1 MAVKVTSDSTADLG
15 KYFAER
21 GIAVTPLTVLLGD
34 RTGLDGTEITPADI
48 YEYFDKTMATPKTS
62 AVSPEEYR
70 RFFAEQT
77 ADGSEV
83 VHFTISSDMSACY
96 ANAVSAAK
104 EFKGVYVVD
113 SRNLSTGIGLLVLYA
128 DDLAKAGLSG
138 AEIKEKA
145 EARRGAV
152 RASFVVDNM
161 TFLYKGGR
169 CSGVAAFFASVLRIK
184 PCIAVVDGKMVVG
197 KKYMGSTDK
206 AIIKYA
212 ADITKSCPNPDPK
225 YVFVTHSSARPEVVE
240 TVKREVLAAWPDVN
254 IIETVAGATITSHCG
269 KGTLGVL
276 FFADGSLR
284 TAG

>member
-1 MAVKVTSDSTADLG
+1 MPVKITSDSTSDLDRL
-15 KYFAER
+15 FAER

-34 RTGLDGTEITPADI
+34 RSGLDGVDVTPDDI
-48 YEYFDKTMATPKTS
+48 YEYFDRTKTTPKTS

-83 VHFTISSDMSACY
+83 VHFTISSEMSACY
-96 ANAVSAAK
+96 SNACTAA
-104 EFKGVYVVD
+104 EDFEGVYVVD

-128 DDLAKAGLSG
+128 DDLAKAGFGG
-138 AEIKEKA
+138 AEIKAKA
-145 EARRGAV
+145 DARRAAV
-152 RASFVVDNM
+152 SASFVVDTM

-169 CSGVAAFFASVLRIK
+169 CSSVTAFIASVLKIK
-184 PCIAVVDGKMVVG
+184 PCIVVSDGKMSVG
-197 KKYMGSTDK
+197 RKYIGSTNK

-212 ADITKSCPNPDPK
+212 ADITRSCPDPDLR
-225 YVFVTHSSARPEVVE
+225 YVFVTHSSAKPEVVE
-240 TVKREVLAAWPDVN
+240 TVKREVLAAWPGAN

-276 FFADGSLR
+276 FFTDGGR
-284 TAG
+284 AGQ

>member
-15 KYFAER
+15 QYFAER

-48 YEYFDKTMATPKTS
+48 YEYFDKTKTTPKTS

-145 EARRGAV
+145 DARRDAV
-152 RASFVVDNM
+152 RASFVVDTM

-184 PCIAVVDGKMVVG
+184 PCISVTGGKW
-197 KKYMGSTDK
+197 SW
-206 AIIKYA
+206 
-212 ADITKSCPNPDPK
+212 
-225 YVFVTHSSARPEVVE
+225 AR
-240 TVKREVLAAWPDVN
+240 N
-254 IIETVAGATITSHCG
+254 IWARRI
-269 KGTLGVL
+269 
-276 FFADGSLR
+276 R
-284 TAG
+284 R